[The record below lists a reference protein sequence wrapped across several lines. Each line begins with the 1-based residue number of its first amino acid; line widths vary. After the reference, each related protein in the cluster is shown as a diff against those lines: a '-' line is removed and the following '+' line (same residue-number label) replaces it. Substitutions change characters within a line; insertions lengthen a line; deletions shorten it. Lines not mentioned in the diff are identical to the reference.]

1 MMNLS
6 DEELILHHGARLL
19 RLGKGELIFSQG
31 EQATQFYI
39 VKSGKVKMSHFNEQ
53 GREFIQGY
61 FSAGQS
67 FGEPPLIAKLNYP
80 ASAFASEESEV
91 WKMPYEQFV
100 ELLKEHFE
108 IHLGLLETLSERLI
122 YKSMMLSEV
131 AVEDAEHR
139 LQSLL
144 GYLKKERGIPVGKEY
159 PVPFTR
165 QQLAD
170 MTGLRVETVIRT
182 IKSMEQKGILDIIEG
197 KIFWLPKKRSQ
208 PP

>member
-1 MMNLS
+1 MNLP
-6 DEELILHHGARLL
+6 DEELLLQHGARLL
-19 RLGKGELIFSQG
+19 QLGKGELIFSQG
-31 EQATQFYI
+31 EPATQFYI

-91 WKMPYEQFV
+91 WKITYAKFI

-144 GYLKKERGIPVGKEY
+144 GYLKKERGIPAEKEY

-182 IKSMEQKGILDIIEG
+182 IKSMEQKSILEIIEG

>member
-6 DEELILHHGARLL
+6 DEELLVTHGARLL
-19 RLGKGELIFSQG
+19 QLGKGELIFSQG
-31 EQATQFYI
+31 EPATQFYI
-39 VKSGKVKMSHFNEQ
+39 VKNGKVKMSHFNEQ

-61 FSAGQS
+61 FSTGQS

-91 WKMPYEQFV
+91 WKISYTKFI

-144 GYLKKERGIPVGKEY
+144 GYLKKERGIPVEKEY
-159 PVPFTR
+159 PVPLTR

-182 IKSMEQKGILDIIEG
+182 IKSMEQKGILEIIEG

>member
-6 DEELILHHGARLL
+6 DEELLVTHEARLL
-19 RLGKGELIFSQG
+19 QLGKGELIFSQG
-31 EQATQFYI
+31 EPATQFYI
-39 VKSGKVKMSHFNEQ
+39 VKNGKVKMSHFNEQ

-61 FSAGQS
+61 FSTGQS

-91 WKMPYEQFV
+91 WKIPYTKFI

-144 GYLKKERGIPVGKEY
+144 GYLKKERGIPAEKEY

-182 IKSMEQKGILDIIEG
+182 IKSMEQKGILEIIEG